1 MNRID
6 SAGSVSPGPA
16 HNEPPGTASTDY
28 SRESLS
34 LITSDRQ
41 GLDKVLA
48 GSLLR
53 LQQQYP
59 ASRRLLLAVSGGM
72 DSMVLLHACWR
83 LRQQQALPFAGLR
96 VVHVNHGISAHAAAW
111 QAHCRTVCEQLDVAF
126 VAHQCN
132 VHRGPGQSPEAQA
145 RDARY
150 SVFVQELQADEAL
163 LLAHHQDDQLE
174 TVLLRLLRAAGP
186 RGLAGMP
193 ESRALGAG
201 VLWRPWLAVSREQL
215 AAWAQLH
222 DVRWMEDDSNSDDR
236 LSRNYLRH
244 NIMPLLAAHWS
255 GWRQSVARTAVLGAD
270 ADSVLAELADELL
283 TGLTPSDSH
292 RLLCTGLC
300 ELSAA
305 KQRLVI
311 RHWLLRETGQVP
323 GWKLVQ
329 RVQDELLGAGDDA
342 QPEITW
348 QPWQLRRFADELYLI
363 EALEPV
369 PAPPA
374 AGYEWRP
381 QGDGRFV
388 ARVLPG
394 NGSLRMLR
402 VTDVQ
407 HRGVM
412 RLPAGDCVIR
422 YRQGGEECALP
433 GRPRRPLKKILQEC
447 AVPPWVRERTPLL
460 YIDNKL
466 AWIVGVGVC
475 DGFQVVDE
483 GAGWAVSWQMPSR
496 QDHI

>member
-1 MNRID
+1 MTIIYRTGTSD
-6 SAGSVSPGPA
+6 SADS
-16 HNEPPGTASTDY
+16 NT
-28 SRESLS
+28 SREQSS
-34 LITSDRQ
+34 LISSDRQ

-48 GSLLR
+48 SVLLR

-59 ASRRLLLAVSGGM
+59 TSRRLLLAVSGGM

-83 LRQQQALPFAGLR
+83 LRQQQALPFDDMR

-111 QAHCRTVCEQLDVAF
+111 QAHCQAVCEHLDVAF
-126 VAHQCN
+126 VAHQLT
-132 VHRGPGQSPEAQA
+132 VQREPGQSLEAQA

-150 SVFVQELQADEAL
+150 SVFAQELSADEAL

-193 ESRALGAG
+193 ESRPLGAG
-201 VLWRPWLAVSREQL
+201 VLWRPWLSVTREQL
-215 AAWAQLH
+215 AAWAQAH
-222 DVRWMEDDSNSDDR
+222 DVRWVEDDSNSDDS

-244 NIMPLLAAHWS
+244 HIMPLLGTHWT
-255 GWRQSVARTAVLGAD
+255 GWRQSVARTAALGAD

-283 TGLTPSDSH
+283 AALSSTHSDRLACIGL
-292 RLLCTGLC
+292 R
-300 ELSAA
+300 ELSPA

-329 RVQDELLGAGDDA
+329 RVQDELLDAAEDA
-342 QPEITW
+342 QPQINW
-348 QPWQLRRFADELYLI
+348 QHWQLRRFREQLYLL
-363 EALEPV
+363 EALDDLPPV
-369 PAPPA
+369 PAE
-374 AGYEWRP
+374 GYAWQA

-394 NGSLRMLR
+394 NGALRLLHF
-402 VTDVQ
+402 TDTGQ
-407 HRGVM
+407 RDVM
-412 RLPAGDCVIR
+412 SLPAGECVIR
-422 YRQGGEECALP
+422 YRQGGEQCALP
-433 GRPRRPLKKILQEC
+433 GRPTRSLKKILQES

-475 DGFQVVDE
+475 DGFQRVDE
-483 GAGWAVSWQMPSR
+483 GAGWAVSWQIPSR